1 MADFYPMF
9 KIKTPRILA
18 SFEFN
23 CIYQRRSRFQS
34 DQRMNPKYP
43 YSQTFTYSSS
53 HSVHTL
59 CNIYT
64 TDPYLAGT
72 MCQFAR
78 IEYEK
83 CRHVSKEVIK
93 CKHGRSEPRACPDA
107 HSRQYI
113 RRWQCIDCREAE
125 IDKSMKDLGLL

>member
-9 KIKTPRILA
+9 KIKTPRIPV
-18 SFEFN
+18 SFELN
-23 CIYQRRSRFQS
+23 CIHQRCLRFQS
-34 DQRMNPKYP
+34 DHRMNPKNP
-43 YSQTFTYSSS
+43 CSQNFTYSSS
-53 HSVHTL
+53 HSGYTL
-59 CNIYT
+59 CNIRT

-78 IEYEK
+78 IDYEK

-93 CKHGRSEPRACPDA
+93 CKNGRSEPRACPDA

-113 RRWQCIDCREAE
+113 RRGQCIDCREAE
-125 IDKSMKDLGLL
+125 IDKSMKDLGFL